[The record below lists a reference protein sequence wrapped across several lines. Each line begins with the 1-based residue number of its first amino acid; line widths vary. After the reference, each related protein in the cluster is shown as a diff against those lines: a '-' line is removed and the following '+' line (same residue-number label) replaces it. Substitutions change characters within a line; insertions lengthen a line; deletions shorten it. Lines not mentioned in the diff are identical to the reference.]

1 MYYFACSVKQNV
13 TFLSKYTFFFIIL
26 FLIFNMLDFYRII
39 FIYIELIQFCSKF
52 SLNTYDILMMVTT
65 FDVVLPRAPA
75 EF

>member
-13 TFLSKYTFFFIIL
+13 TFLSKYTFFYYFI
-26 FLIFNMLDFYRII
+26 FNFNMLDFYRII
-39 FIYIELIQFCSKF
+39 FIYIELIQFCSKS

-65 FDVVLPRAPA
+65 FDVVLPRAPT

>member
-13 TFLSKYTFFFIIL
+13 TFLSKYIFFYYFI
-26 FLIFNMLDFYRII
+26 FNFNMLDFYRII
-39 FIYIELIQFCSKF
+39 FIYIEMIQFCSKF

>member
-1 MYYFACSVKQNV
+1 MYYFGCSVKQMSH
-13 TFLSKYTFFFIIL
+13 FYLSIL
-26 FLIFNMLDFYRII
+26 FFYYFIFNFKMLDFYRII

-65 FDVVLPRAPA
+65 FDVVLPCAPA

>member
-13 TFLSKYTFFFIIL
+13 TFLSKYTFFYYFI
-26 FLIFNMLDFYRII
+26 FNFNMLDFYRII
-39 FIYIELIQFCSKF
+39 FIYKELIQFCSKF
-52 SLNTYDILMMVTT
+52 SLNTYDMLMMVTT